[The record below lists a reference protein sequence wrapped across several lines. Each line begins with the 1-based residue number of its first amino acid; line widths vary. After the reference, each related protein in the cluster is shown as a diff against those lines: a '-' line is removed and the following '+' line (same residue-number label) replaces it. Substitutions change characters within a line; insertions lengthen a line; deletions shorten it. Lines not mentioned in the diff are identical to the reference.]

1 MTVSIAVMW
10 LAGLLLF
17 AMLVKPIAG
26 KWHMPFASVLI
37 ALGFIGSELVVK
49 AGFDTG
55 IRYDSFH
62 DLIFYVFLPLLIF
75 QAAFT
80 LDLTQLK
87 AHWLPILLFAL
98 PLMLLAT
105 VISALLIYW
114 GIGHPSGFPF
124 IAALLTGILLSA
136 TDPAAVVGMMRE
148 LGAPKRLCILLEG
161 ESLLNDAM
169 AIVTFTVLLQLA
181 LMPDFMLSLP
191 DVALRFFFVFF
202 GGLLFG
208 AVMGVLGAFLLNYFQ
223 DNISQAVVTM
233 VAAYLGF
240 LLAEKVLLVSGVITV
255 LVAGLML
262 SYKLSKQRNK
272 TKASLFVDDFWQ
284 FNVFVAEALMFL
296 FMGVTITVTMFIDN
310 WLAMLIAIAA
320 VLIARV
326 GLLATGAVLLLPMKS
341 QARLTMMDQ
350 RLLLTGG
357 LRGAVTLALVLSLP
371 TELSYWWTIQSMA
384 FGVVLFTFFVQA
396 PLLPHLL
403 QQAGQSKSSEH

>member
-1 MTVSIAVMW
+1 MMTVSSTMIW
-10 LAGLLLF
+10 LAVLLLI
-17 AMLVKPIAG
+17 AMLVKPVTE
-26 KWHMPFASVLI
+26 KWHMPFAAVLI
-37 ALGFIGSELVVK
+37 ALGFIGSEVVVM

-62 DLIFYVFLPLLIF
+62 DLIFYIFLPLLIF

-80 LDLTQLK
+80 LDIKQLK
-87 AHWLPILLFAL
+87 AHWLPIVLFAL

-105 VISALLIYW
+105 VISAFLIYW
-114 GIGHPSGFPF
+114 GIGHPLGFPL
-124 IAALLTGILLSA
+124 IAALLTGVLLSA
-136 TDPAAVVGMMRE
+136 TDPAAVVGMMRN

-161 ESLLNDAM
+161 ESLLNDAI
-169 AIVTFTVLLQLA
+169 AIVTFSVLLQLA
-181 LMPDFMLSLP
+181 LMPTTMLSLP
-191 DVALRFFFVFF
+191 DAGLRFLIVLS
-202 GGLLFG
+202 GGVLVG
-208 AVMGVLGAFLLNYFQ
+208 AVIGCLAAFFLNYFQ
-223 DNISQAVVTM
+223 DNVSQAVVTL

-240 LLAEKVLLVSGVITV
+240 LLAEKVLLVSGVVAV
-255 LVAGLML
+255 LVAGLIL
-262 SYKLSKQRNK
+262 SNRLSVKRLN
-272 TKASLFVDDFWQ
+272 TDTGLFVDDFWQ

-296 FMGVTITVTMFIDN
+296 FMGVIITVAMFSDN

-326 GLLATGAVLLLPMKS
+326 VLLATGTVLLAPLKS
-341 QARLTMMDQ
+341 QAKLTLSDQ

-396 PLLPHLL
+396 PLMPYLL
-403 QQAGQSKSSEH
+403 RQAGQCKTY